1 MPEDRNRPQGPTK
14 PDAATLAQQLF
25 RDEPADQE
33 HEQEPVAPAS
43 EGAAAE
49 RAEGVASRPPDSP
62 PSGTGRRDA
71 PTAPVGVLVPP
82 GQEAE
87 AAHAAE
93 AAEGP
98 SAQQVA
104 TAEGTLELPP
114 GVEIPG
120 AEPVSPEDEAA
131 RAARGA
137 RWFVIHTY
145 SGYENKVRTNLERR
159 IASMGQ
165 ADKIFRILV
174 PTEDEIEI
182 KDGKRRIA
190 KKKVFPGYVL
200 VEMIMDDDSW
210 YVVRNTPGV
219 TGFVGSGA
227 KPLPLQDREVKA
239 ILKQLGDETPKF
251 RITYQKGSAV
261 RINSGPFMDFSG
273 VVDEIL
279 PEKEKV
285 RVLVSI
291 FGRETPVE
299 LDFAQVEKI

>member
-1 MPEDRNRPQGPTK
+1 MPDERNRQQTGK

-25 RDEPADQE
+25 RDEPEESEPEPQ
-33 HEQEPVAPAS
+33 PVAPDS
-43 EGAAAE
+43 TPSPPGGAA
-49 RAEGVASRPPDSP
+49 DSP
-62 PSGTGRRDA
+62 GSS
-71 PTAPVGVLVPP
+71 VGVLVPP
-82 GQEAE
+82 GAEAE
-87 AAHAAE
+87 AAE
-93 AAEGP
+93 AAEDEPSSHAGP
-98 SAQQVA
+98 V
-104 TAEGTLELPP
+104 TAEGTLEVPPGLEAP
-114 GVEIPG
+114 GVE
-120 AEPVSPEDEAA
+120 AVSTEDEAA

-227 KPLPLQDREVKA
+227 KPLPLQDREVKS

>member
-1 MPEDRNRPQGPTK
+1 MPDERNRQQTGK

-25 RDEPADQE
+25 RDEPEDLE
-33 HEQEPVAPAS
+33 PEQPPVASDTTPSAPG
-43 EGAAAE
+43 GAA
-49 RAEGVASRPPDSP
+49 DSP
-62 PSGTGRRDA
+62 GSS
-71 PTAPVGVLVPP
+71 VGVLVPP
-82 GQEAE
+82 GAE
-87 AAHAAE
+87 GE
-93 AAEGP
+93 AAESTEDEVPGHAGP
-98 SAQQVA
+98 V
-104 TAEGTLELPP
+104 TAEGMVELPP
-114 GVEIPG
+114 GLEVPGVE
-120 AEPVSPEDEAA
+120 AVSPEDEAA

-227 KPLPLQDREVKA
+227 KPLPLQDREVKS

>member
-1 MPEDRNRPQGPTK
+1 MPEERNRPPQGGNPPARGDR
-14 PDAATLAQQLF
+14 PDTASIISQLF
-25 RDEPADQE
+25 RDEPEATQAE
-33 HEQEPVAPAS
+33 ETPPEETRTEAAPES
-43 EGAAAE
+43 E
-49 RAEGVASRPPDSP
+49 
-62 PSGTGRRDA
+62 
-71 PTAPVGVLVPP
+71 APVGVLVPP
-82 GQEAE
+82 DQAE
-87 AAHAAE
+87 EPAAAPSEAAE
-93 AAEGP
+93 APVPVTPEGVVE
-98 SAQQVA
+98 A
-104 TAEGTLELPP
+104 PP
-114 GVEIPG
+114 VPTPEAG
-120 AEPVSPEDEAA
+120 AEEAA
-131 RAARGA
+131 RAAAGA
-137 RWFVIHTY
+137 RWYVIHTY

-159 IASMGQ
+159 VASMSMQ
-165 ADKIFRILV
+165 EKIFRVLV

-200 VEMIMDDDSW
+200 VEMIMDDNSW

-219 TGFVGSGA
+219 TGFVGSGT
-227 KPLPLQDREVKA
+227 KPLPLQEREVKA
-239 ILKQLGDETPKF
+239 ILRQLGDETPKF

>member
-1 MPEDRNRPQGPTK
+1 MPDDRNRPQGSK
-14 PDAATLAQQLF
+14 PDTAALIQRLF
-25 RDEPADQE
+25 RDEPE
-33 HEQEPVAPAS
+33 AP
-43 EGAAAE
+43 
-49 RAEGVASRPPDSP
+49 PPAVPESD
-62 PSGTGRRDA
+62 
-71 PTAPVGVLVPP
+71 APVGVLVPP
-82 GQEAE
+82 AQGEAPGTNAPTLPAGPE
-87 AAHAAE
+87 A
-93 AAEGP
+93 P
-98 SAQQVA
+98 VVV
-104 TAEGTLELPP
+104 EGTLEVPP
-114 GVEIPG
+114 
-120 AEPVSPEDEAA
+120 AAAPEGEAA
-131 RAARGA
+131 EAGRVAGA
-137 RWFVIHTY
+137 RWYVIHTY

-159 IASMGQ
+159 VTSMGMQ
-165 ADKIFRILV
+165 AKIFRVLV

-200 VEMIMDDDSW
+200 VEMLMDDDSW

-219 TGFVGSGA
+219 TGFVGSGT
-227 KPLPLQDREVKA
+227 KPLPLQEREMKA
-239 ILKQLGDETPKF
+239 ILRQLGDETPKF

-299 LDFAQVEKI
+299 LDFTQVEKI

>member
-1 MPEDRNRPQGPTK
+1 MPDDRNRPQGAK

-25 RDEPADQE
+25 RDEPEE
-33 HEQEPVAPAS
+33 HREPEPPAPA
-43 EGAAAE
+43 
-49 RAEGVASRPPDSP
+49 VPPRDSNAGG
-62 PSGTGRRDA
+62 S
-71 PTAPVGVLVPP
+71 VGVLVPP
-82 GQEAE
+82 GEEAE
-87 AAHAAE
+87 AAEVADAASAE
-93 AAEGP
+93 AAAP
-98 SAQQVA
+98 QAPV
-104 TAEGTLELPP
+104 TAEGTVELPP
-114 GVEIPG
+114 GVETPAEEVG
-120 AEPVSPEDEAA
+120 AEDEAA
-131 RAARGA
+131 HAAAGA

-227 KPLPLQDREVKA
+227 KPLPLQDREVKT
-239 ILKQLGDETPKF
+239 ILRQLGDETPKF

>member
-1 MPEDRNRPQGPTK
+1 MPDDRNRPQGTTK

-25 RDEPADQE
+25 RDEPEDRKREA
-33 HEQEPVAPAS
+33 EPVTSPQETAQPSAEAPES
-43 EGAAAE
+43 
-49 RAEGVASRPPDSP
+49 S
-62 PSGTGRRDA
+62 
-71 PTAPVGVLVPP
+71 VGVLVPP
-82 GQEAE
+82 GEEAD
-87 AAHAAE
+87 AADAAAE
-93 AAEGP
+93 AAE
-98 SAQQVA
+98 AAAEVQVPV
-104 TAEGTLELPP
+104 TAEGTVELPP
-114 GVEIPG
+114 GVQTPG
-120 AEPVSPEDEAA
+120 EVSAEDEAA

-165 ADKIFRILV
+165 TDKIFRILV

-227 KPLPLQDREVKA
+227 KPLPLQDREVKT